1 MGHHAKNEQ
10 GRELTSSHFTDA
22 ELEAG
27 RLMFA
32 QESTFL
38 LGVAR
43 LQQLPNDSLPEIA
56 FAGRSNVGKSSLLNV
71 LTNRSRIAR
80 VSNTPGRTQLIN
92 FFNVQDVVTFVD
104 LPGYGWARVPTAVK
118 ASWGRTIQGYLEDR
132 RQLCLALLLVDIRR
146 TPGDEERGLLAWFE
160 ERGLPCLVV
169 ATKSDKLKRSQV
181 YKALKGIADALG
193 VPKSDVIPFSATT
206 RVGREAVWGSIMA
219 HVDSSEA

>member
-1 MGHHAKNEQ
+1 VKSASK
-10 GRELTSSHFTDA
+10 LA
-22 ELEAG
+22 EAPHQVE
-27 RLMFA
+27 
-32 QESTFL
+32 
-38 LGVAR
+38 
-43 LQQLPNDSLPEIA
+43 PEVC
-56 FAGRSNVGKSSLLNV
+56 FCGRSNVGKSSLLNV
-71 LTNRSRIAR
+71 LTNRNRIAR

-118 ASWGRTIQGYLEDR
+118 ATWGKTIQGYLEDR

-181 YKALKGIADALG
+181 YKATREIAKALD
-193 VPKSDVIPFSATT
+193 VPTSDVIPFSAPAKT
-206 RVGREAVWGSIMA
+206 GRDEVWGSIMA
-219 HVDSSEA
+219 HVEGAGE

>member
-1 MGHHAKNEQ
+1 MKAPPPL
-10 GRELTSSHFTDA
+10 GRVPVPVPEGFPGRVEFVKSASKLA
-22 ELEAG
+22 EAPHQVE
-27 RLMFA
+27 
-32 QESTFL
+32 
-38 LGVAR
+38 
-43 LQQLPNDSLPEIA
+43 PEVC
-56 FAGRSNVGKSSLLNV
+56 FCGRSNVGKSSLLNV

-132 RQLCLALLLVDIRR
+132 RQLVLALLLVDIRR
-146 TPGDEERGLLAWFE
+146 TPGEEERGLLAWFE

-219 HVDSSEA
+219 HVESSDA